1 LVKKNSLHTSL
12 TAQNSEQLV
21 ASHSHTKT
29 QRVLFVW
36 ALDEAHTQFRVAEN
50 LDCAGPPAEPPK
62 GSQYELVEVV
72 VMIFEPKTKMK
83 KTTREKA
90 GIYLY
95 YYSSSTSEDRPSS
108 YIYPVCV

>member
-1 LVKKNSLHTSL
+1 MKSLLVKKNSLHTSL

-36 ALDEAHTQFRVAEN
+36 ALDEAHTHNQILAQFRVAEN

-62 GSQYELVEVV
+62 S
-72 VMIFEPKTKMK
+72 
-83 KTTREKA
+83 
-90 GIYLY
+90 
-95 YYSSSTSEDRPSS
+95 
-108 YIYPVCV
+108 